1 MKKTTLAIA
10 GFSALLL
17 AAAPAAEAKSG
28 VKVGTL
34 RCVVAPGVGLI
45 LASSKEVRCTFKPQ
59 GGRTEFYS
67 GSTGKLGIDIG
78 ITNKSYLAWTVF
90 APGRPGP
97 GALNGTYVG
106 ASAQATAGAGL
117 GANVLV
123 GGNNGI
129 NLQPISVQGQTG
141 LNVAAG
147 LGSLTLHGVVPN

>member
-1 MKKTTLAIA
+1 MKKTILAMA
-10 GFSALLL
+10 GFAALSLVF
-17 AAAPAAEAKSG
+17 APAAEAKSV
-28 VKVGTL
+28 VKIGTL
-34 RCVVAPGVGLI
+34 RCVVPPGVGLI
-45 LASSKEVRCTFKPQ
+45 IASSKEVRCNFKPQ
-59 GGRTEFYS
+59 GGRTEYYR
-67 GSTGKLGIDIG
+67 GSTGKLGLDIG

-90 APGRPGP
+90 APGMPGP

-123 GGNNGI
+123 GGANGI

-147 LGSLTLHGVVPN
+147 LGSLTLNGVTR